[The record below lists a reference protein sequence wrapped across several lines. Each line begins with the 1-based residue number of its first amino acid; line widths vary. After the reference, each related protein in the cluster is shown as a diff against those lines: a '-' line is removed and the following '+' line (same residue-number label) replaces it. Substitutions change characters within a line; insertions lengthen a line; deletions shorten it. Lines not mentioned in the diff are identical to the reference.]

1 MTAFDE
7 TEDRRKNKSLPI
19 ARLKGKERTN
29 NPCTG
34 PEGSRLPGFK
44 AVVT

>member
-19 ARLKGKERTN
+19 ARLKGKRKDKQ
-29 NPCTG
+29 
-34 PEGSRLPGFK
+34 S
-44 AVVT
+44 V